1 MKSFSS
7 NGHFLRNRWWWH
19 FQFWNTYTWTKLTG
33 RTQHSKGGS
42 RHRDLG
48 KIIPLQ
54 MIPGLEKGDGLFF
67 STLLTIMLWP
77 RGQYSLKRW
86 QWWWRWRRPGWRIPH
101 SNGWRQAASAHARP
115 ADPFLSLGLLHQLV
129 RGHRLVRLVRA
140 CVHVSMA
147 AACLES
153 SAWDGG

>member
-1 MKSFSS
+1 MD
-7 NGHFLRNRWWWH
+7 GARL
-19 FQFWNTYTWTKLTG
+19 
-33 RTQHSKGGS
+33 
-42 RHRDLG
+42 
-48 KIIPLQ
+48 
-54 MIPGLEKGDGLFF
+54 LERMR
-67 STLLTIMLWP
+67 LL
-77 RGQYSLKRW
+77 
-86 QWWWRWRRPGWRIPH
+86 
-101 SNGWRQAASAHARP
+101 P